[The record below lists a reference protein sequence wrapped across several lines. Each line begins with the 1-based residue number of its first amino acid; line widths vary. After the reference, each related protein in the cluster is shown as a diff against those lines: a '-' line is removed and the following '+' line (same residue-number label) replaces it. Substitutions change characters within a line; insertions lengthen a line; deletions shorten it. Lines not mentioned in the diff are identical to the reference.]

1 MARVALYLLVGL
13 GLNSP
18 GESAEK
24 SDGQVPTPGT
34 YKVKTDQRAAGFR
47 RTYLLHVPEGYDAGT
62 PLPLVVAIHGAF
74 RSGKNL
80 ERRSGLSRLADRE
93 RFVVVYP
100 NGIGLFGMLRHWNS
114 GHCCGKA
121 RKDDIDD
128 VGFVTSVIEEV
139 SRRLRV
145 DSTRIYLVGYSNG
158 GMLAYRIAAEK
169 SKMIAAFSAV
179 AATIGGKP
187 KPDIPEWV
195 IPRPERPV
203 PVVVFHG
210 RADQNVPYDGAGGEQ
225 DQDKATS
232 ISVTRSV
239 SFWVERNGCDPDP
252 TTSEEAAG
260 RVVRQYWEG
269 CNDDADVALYTLEG
283 WKHDW
288 PGPARTDKLD
298 EDDPLY
304 GFDAAEIIW
313 EFLRRHRRDAGLAVG
328 QAEANP
334 LSHNKLCSGMSA
346 RRAFAGVAMCGFY
359 SVGQADDLP

>member
-1 MARVALYLLVGL
+1 L
-13 GLNSP
+13 GLNSL

-24 SDGQVPTPGT
+24 TAGQVPTPGT
-34 YKVKTDQRAAGFR
+34 HKVKTDQRAAGFR
-47 RTYLLHVPEGYDAGT
+47 RTYLLHLPEDYDAGA

-74 RSGKNL
+74 SGGKNL

-93 RFVVVYP
+93 RFIVVYP

-121 RKDDIDD
+121 RKDGIDD

-145 DSTRIYLVGYSNG
+145 DTTRIYLVGYSNG

-169 SKMIAAFSAV
+169 SEMIAAFSAV

-187 KPDIPEWV
+187 KPDKPEWV
-195 IPRPERPV
+195 IPRPEIPV

-210 RADQNVPYDGAGGEQ
+210 HADQNVPYDEVGGEQ
-225 DQDKATS
+225 DRDKATS

-239 SFWVERNGCDPDP
+239 AFWVERNGCDPDP
-252 TTSEEAAG
+252 TTLEEAAG

-269 CNDDADVALYTLEG
+269 CDDGADVALYTLEG

-288 PGPARTDKLD
+288 PGTARTSKLD
-298 EDDPLY
+298 EDDPMY

-313 EFLRRHRRDAGLAVG
+313 DFLRRHRRDAGSPVG

-334 LSHNKLCSGMSA
+334 LSSNELSSRTPA
-346 RRAFAGVAMCGFY
+346 RRALPRVEMCGSY
-359 SVGQADDLP
+359 SVGKADDLP